1 MNRASMVF
9 LLAAAVLLSLLF
21 LLAQEVEEPP
31 VVAPLKSID
40 ANTVAVVTSR
50 GVVFEQYDPSAVNVR
65 YDEFESAIPHAVGK
79 NYIPANRPLKSE
91 TVRVELGLDE
101 SVEYKVEM
109 NGGDSVVYEWK
120 VLEGNVYYDFH
131 GHPHHE
137 ETEFFNR
144 YDEGEGNQRSGTI
157 MAAFTGQH
165 GWFWLNLSQ
174 GPVVIELNVSGFYDK
189 IVEIEL

>member
-31 VVAPLKSID
+31 VVPPLKSID

-109 NGGDSVVYEWK
+109 NGGDSVVYQWK

-131 GHPHHE
+131 GHPHHQ

-144 YDEGEGNQRSGTI
+144 YTEGEGNQRSGTI
-157 MAAFTGQH
+157 MAAFAGQH

>member
-1 MNRASMVF
+1 MNRASMIF

-31 VVAPLKSID
+31 VVPPLKSID

-65 YDEFESAIPHAVGK
+65 YDEFDSAIPHAVGK

-109 NGGDSVVYEWK
+109 NGGDSVVYQWK

-144 YDEGEGNQRSGTI
+144 YTEGEGNQRSGTI
-157 MAAFTGQH
+157 MAAFAGQH

>member
-21 LLAQEVEEPP
+21 VLSKEVDEPP
-31 VVAPLKSID
+31 VVASLKPID
-40 ANTVAVVTSR
+40 ANPVAVATSQ

-65 YDEFESAIPHAVGK
+65 YDEFESAIPHAVGQ
-79 NYIPANRPLKSE
+79 NYIPANRSLKSE
-91 TVRVELGLDE
+91 AVMVELGLDE
-101 SVEYKVEM
+101 SIEYKVEM
-109 NGGDSVVYEWK
+109 NSGDAVVYEWK
-120 VLEGNVYYDFH
+120 VLEGSVYYDFH

-137 ETEFFNR
+137 ETDFFNR
-144 YDEGEGNQRSGTI
+144 YHEGEGSQRSGTI